1 MPYHALHRS
10 PLRNVDSLLSATLIF
25 VGANDE
31 KVLPEP
37 QGISLHR
44 ALSSRFV
51 PTALYHYPGRMLL
64 IGKIYRVQ
72 LELEALRV
80 NHLIVFIYYLNYI
93 AESNDLLSLE
103 VLEHSFT
110 KIVLWLHDNWGSY
123 HDECLLTTTTTKS
136 TEPGT
141 TQDVTSIDNG
151 TQNTSNVN
159 YKTAAC
165 ILLGMHFFTLI
176 IWLHLKV

>member
-1 MPYHALHRS
+1 MKRYFLSHKAYLYTGHWAQDSFQPHFIIIQVGCYRLAKYIAYSWNVTCSGPRS
-10 PLRNVDSLLSATLIF
+10 KPFDWFI
-25 VGANDE
+25 
-31 KVLPEP
+31 
-37 QGISLHR
+37 
-44 ALSSRFV
+44 
-51 PTALYHYPGRMLL
+51 HYP
-64 IGKIYRVQ
+64 
-72 LELEALRV
+72 
-80 NHLIVFIYYLNYI
+80 NYI

-110 KIVLWLHDNWGSY
+110 KIVLWFHENWGSY

>member
-1 MPYHALHRS
+1 MMKRYFLNHKAYLCTGHWAQ
-10 PLRNVDSLLSATLIF
+10 DSFQQHFTIIQ
-25 VGANDE
+25 VGCHWLAKYIAYSWN
-31 KVLPEP
+31 
-37 QGISLHR
+37 
-44 ALSSRFV
+44 
-51 PTALYHYPGRMLL
+51 
-64 IGKIYRVQ
+64 
-72 LELEALRV
+72 ALRV

-123 HDECLLTTTTTKS
+123 HDECLLTTTTSKS

>member
-1 MPYHALHRS
+1 MPNHVLRRS

-51 PTALYHYPGRMLL
+51 PTALYHYPGRMSL

-72 LELEALRV
+72 LECPQSKP
-80 NHLIVFIYYLNYI
+80 FDCFYLLPKLY
-93 AESNDLLSLE
+93 S
-103 VLEHSFT
+103 
-110 KIVLWLHDNWGSY
+110 
-123 HDECLLTTTTTKS
+123 
-136 TEPGT
+136 
-141 TQDVTSIDNG
+141 
-151 TQNTSNVN
+151 
-159 YKTAAC
+159 
-165 ILLGMHFFTLI
+165 
-176 IWLHLKV
+176 

>member
-1 MPYHALHRS
+1 MAKYIAYS
-10 PLRNVDSLLSATLIF
+10 WNSGII
-25 VGANDE
+25 VG
-31 KVLPEP
+31 
-37 QGISLHR
+37 
-44 ALSSRFV
+44 
-51 PTALYHYPGRMLL
+51 
-64 IGKIYRVQ
+64 
-72 LELEALRV
+72 
-80 NHLIVFIYYLNYI
+80 HLIDFIYYPNYI

-110 KIVLWLHDNWGSY
+110 KIVLWLHENWGSY
-123 HDECLLTTTTTKS
+123 HDECLLTTTTTTS
-136 TEPGT
+136 TEPGS

-165 ILLGMHFFTLI
+165 VLLGMHFFTLI

>member
-51 PTALYHYPGRMLL
+51 PTALYHYPGRMSL
-64 IGKIYRVQ
+64 IGKIYRVK
-72 LELEALRV
+72 LVEALRV

-110 KIVLWLHDNWGSY
+110 KILLWLHENWGSY
-123 HDECLLTTTTTKS
+123 NDECLLTTTTTKS